1 MSATSLRIPAAIA
14 AAIMATAAVL
24 LAACADEASSPEIP
38 TAASTATGAASVTA
52 VPTATGRETGI
63 DAVDDVIAAVA
74 SGDAVSLAA
83 LIRPQRV
90 PCANVQGLGGPPNCG
105 AAPGAPPEGTVV
117 EAFPF
122 YTCEREWLFDLDT
135 FAERWLT
142 LIGDLYAVVRIDTPT
157 PPEELPDGGYGII
170 YENADPAI
178 ETAHALI
185 LTDAGIV
192 SADSLCGGRPEAFLA
207 DGQPFDAPDV
217 IYEGPAFD

>member
-1 MSATSLRIPAAIA
+1 MHRRLALVSATFAASGL
-14 AAIMATAAVL
+14 L

-38 TAASTATGAASVTA
+38 TTAVTATAAPSATAISTPGGTATGIA
-52 VPTATGRETGI
+52 I
-63 DAVDDVIAAVA
+63 VDDVIAAVA
-74 SGDAVSLAA
+74 GGNTATLAA

-90 PCANVQGLGGPPNCG
+90 PCANVQGLGGPPDCG
-105 AAPGAPPEGTVV
+105 AAPGAPPEGTIVD
-117 EAFPF
+117 AFPF

-157 PPEELPDGGYGII
+157 PPEESPDGGYGII
-170 YENADPAI
+170 YENVDPAV

-185 LTDAGIV
+185 VTDAGIV
-192 SADSLCGGRPEAFLA
+192 SADSLCGGLPEAFLE
-207 DGQPFDAPDV
+207 DGPPFDAPEV